1 MKRIKESI
9 LSILDSVIEVF
20 HVIGFVLVLICWMV
34 LGLLWTYSVRIYY
47 KFKKRSKRLFVKL
60 TAKVLKLYDK
70 LLTFNE
76 KWFIIKK

>member
-1 MKRIKESI
+1 MKRIKETV

-20 HVIGFVLVLICWMV
+20 HVFGFILVLICWMV
-34 LGLLWTYSVRIYY
+34 LGLLWTYSVRFYY
-47 KFKKRSKRLFVKL
+47 KFKKRSKKLFVKL

>member
-20 HVIGFVLVLICWMV
+20 HVFGFILVLICWMV
-34 LGLLWTYSVRIYY
+34 LGLLWTYSVRFYY
-47 KFKKRSKRLFVKL
+47 KFKKNSKKLFVKL